1 LTEENKTSGKIEDK
15 FKLSLLHIDK
25 RFVDLELAIGEL
37 SEKLKDVDV
46 KDVSEVKQRTDDIED
61 LIMVEQAGVLELKKM
76 LEEIQK
82 RAEAPQA
89 PASVAVPKEEIEKMT
104 SMIMGEL
111 HNKLEKTEKNVQSV
125 INEISNLRT
134 ETGNEIIR
142 IKERIGSSPIYA
154 DMQFITNR
162 VKDLKNT
169 VDSLLNMKVEVDS
182 RILNLE
188 RSLVEISE
196 KKGVSPNILKELEN
210 IKFKIDDLEKTTQE
224 TSTIIKFLDERKIE
238 EKMKI
243 ISDIENTYSRLNQLY
258 IGAQKNVQ
266 ELAKVDLKIKDGMK
280 IYEERLEK
288 LENTLTEFKTLVQ
301 QQISSELNKKIIGI
315 ENRMGVVETFTKDF
329 DKKISKT
336 EIPVEMIDKQIN
348 ELLSKIIF
356 LETRLSALERM
367 LQQPAK
373 VEPIIL
379 E

>member
-1 LTEENKTSGKIEDK
+1 MTEENKTSGKIEDK